1 MADVGAPSAVA
12 ATAMLHAMD
21 RTNHDFASFF
31 YSELYPK
38 EARKAKRLGHG
49 PPPMAVLQSALFV
62 ASQRKKHGMVR
73 DVLELLM
80 TLPPSEWNASVYRNA
95 LYCCAQASMGELS
108 DTGLELIEW
117 FMTDRLPFDPDEFSL
132 FDSMRIAKHSSM
144 DDQYA
149 LLHAYSERNRWPGLM
164 AYTVMMEAHL
174 QANAP
179 SSYGHMVVE
188 MMDAQNIRMDLK
200 FATVYALL
208 LVQNHDIPKLLHL
221 IRSMVV
227 DEPHIEPDL
236 YFFSALLTMVA
247 HQAGM
252 DGCFEL
258 VASVT
263 SIRHFEGVL
272 ERVCNVV
279 MQMECEGFAMSSAGL
294 VQVIQA
300 VSSNRE
306 MDKVVSIVAQMVAGG
321 PRVMPF
327 DETVFS
333 ALWTQLDK
341 YSCANKV
348 SLKFIQ
354 QQATSQGFE
363 RTTSTL

>member
-117 FMTDRLPFDPDEFSL
+117 FMTDR
-132 FDSMRIAKHSSM
+132 
-144 DDQYA
+144 
-149 LLHAYSERNRWPGLM
+149 RNRWPGLM

-263 SIRHFEGVL
+263 SIRHFEALYLALIQVGLTKGVL

-306 MDKVVSIVAQMVAGG
+306 MDKVVSIVAQMVAG
-321 PRVMPF
+321 VMPF

>member
-117 FMTDRLPFDPDEFSL
+117 FMTDRYVRGNIPVGA
-132 FDSMRIAKHSSM
+132 SMSWGFVPLDCHST
-144 DDQYA
+144 
-149 LLHAYSERNRWPGLM
+149 RTRLM

-263 SIRHFEGVL
+263 SIRHFEALYLALIQV
-272 ERVCNVV
+272 
-279 MQMECEGFAMSSAGL
+279 GL
-294 VQVIQA
+294 T
-300 VSSNRE
+300 
-306 MDKVVSIVAQMVAGG
+306 K
-321 PRVMPF
+321 
-327 DETVFS
+327 
-333 ALWTQLDK
+333 
-341 YSCANKV
+341 
-348 SLKFIQ
+348 
-354 QQATSQGFE
+354 
-363 RTTSTL
+363 

>member
-1 MADVGAPSAVA
+1 MADVGAPSAAA

-117 FMTDRLPFDPDEFSL
+117 FMTDRYVRGNIPV
-132 FDSMRIAKHSSM
+132 
-144 DDQYA
+144 
-149 LLHAYSERNRWPGLM
+149 GLM

-263 SIRHFEGVL
+263 SIRHFEALYLALIQVGLTKGVL

-306 MDKVVSIVAQMVAGG
+306 MDKVVSIVAQMVAG
-321 PRVMPF
+321 VMPF